1 MPQYALLL
9 AHLLLSIFVILKLL
23 TIPMLKNISTP
34 LFFLCGFIILL
45 SGCSTPTGPVGEVEI
60 PVFPSPPNEP
70 RIIYER
76 TFISS
81 IDVEIESGEA
91 IFERAITGGRRTGFG
106 MAKPFGV
113 TVHQGRVFVSDTV
126 RRQVFVFD
134 VPEARY
140 FEIGTQ
146 SPGELSKP
154 MGLDVDLQGNLYVCD
169 AALKQVLMYDRDGSY
184 LRRFGEPEMFDRPAG
199 LTVDSSGDRIFVVD
213 TGGVSSNRHQVSVID
228 TKSGELLHTISRRGN
243 GEGELNLPR
252 DATLAKDGNLYVV
265 DGGNFRVQVFNQQG
279 DFIKSFGDIGRRGG
293 QFSRPKGIGVDKNG
307 NIYVADTAFGNFQI
321 FNPEGQL
328 LLAVGSRNST
338 PGPAKFMLPAGLTVD
353 EDGRIYMVDQFFK
366 KVDVFRPVSLTAD
379 QGWLVY
385 ESKP

>member
-1 MPQYALLL
+1 
-9 AHLLLSIFVILKLL
+9 
-23 TIPMLKNISTP
+23 MLKNISTP

-45 SGCSTPTGPVGEVEI
+45 SGCSTTTGPVGEVEI

-81 IDVEIESGEA
+81 IDAEIESDESV
-91 IFERAITGGRRTGFG
+91 FERLITGSRRTGFG

-113 TVHQGRVFVSDTV
+113 TVHQGRIFVSDTV

-169 AALKQVLMYDRDGSY
+169 AALKQVLMYDRDGNY

-199 LTVDSSGDRIFVVD
+199 LAVDPSGDRIFVVD
-213 TGGVSSNRHQVSVID
+213 TGGVSSNRHHVSVIE
-228 TKSGELLHTISRRGN
+228 TKSGKLLHTISRRGN

-252 DATLAKDGNLYVV
+252 DATIAGDGNLYVV

-293 QFSRPKGIGVDKNG
+293 QFSRPKGIGADK
-307 NIYVADTAFGNFQI
+307 D
-321 FNPEGQL
+321 
-328 LLAVGSRNST
+328 
-338 PGPAKFMLPAGLTVD
+338 
-353 EDGRIYMVDQFFK
+353 
-366 KVDVFRPVSLTAD
+366 
-379 QGWLVY
+379 
-385 ESKP
+385 

>member
-1 MPQYALLL
+1 LLC
-9 AHLLLSIFVILKLL
+9 IFEILKLL

-34 LFFLCGFIILL
+34 LFLLFGFIILL
-45 SGCSTPTGPVGEVEI
+45 SGCSTTTGPLEEI
-60 PVFPSPPNEP
+60 ELPVFPPPPNEP

-76 TFISS
+76 TFISNV
-81 IDVEIESGEA
+81 DVELESREA
-91 IFERAITGGRRTGFG
+91 ALKRAVTGSGRTGIG

-126 RRQVFVFD
+126 KRQVFVFD
-134 VPEARY
+134 VPEARF

-169 AALKQVLMYDRDGSY
+169 AALKQVLMYDRDGNY
-184 LRRFGEPEMFDRPAG
+184 LRSFGEPEMFDRPAG
-199 LTVDSSGDRIFVVD
+199 LTVDPSGDRIFVVD
-213 TGGVSSNRHQVSVID
+213 TGGVSSNRHRVTVID
-228 TKSGELLHTISRRGN
+228 AKSGKLLHTISRRGK
-243 GEGELNLPR
+243 EAGELNLPR
-252 DATLAKDGNLYVV
+252 DATFDEDGNLYVV
-265 DGGNFRVQVFNQQG
+265 DGGNFRVQVFNRQG

-293 QFSRPKGIGVDKNG
+293 QFSRPKGIGMDKNG

-328 LLAVGSRNST
+328 LLAVGSRNANG
-338 PGPAKFMLPAGLTVD
+338 GPARFMLPAGLAVD

-366 KVDVFRPVSLTAD
+366 KVDVFRPASLTTE
-379 QGWLVY
+379 QGWLVN